1 MVMTSLRNSR
11 KLLLMLGISFLYYCS
26 ASVKNDNA
34 ENDYKWDIRPFGDL
48 CYWSD
53 KTGVL
58 GNLLKQNDLIEVP
71 QTSESEWN
79 MGIWWK
85 EARDINSIEIGY
97 EGKISESLAKETKVQ
112 YWFQTW
118 PGDAPKSHTIED
130 LMDDPWQGGW
140 FTADIDFKIN
150 GNKVKYTFKP
160 ITREENKLAGN
171 LPEPV
176 NYRRTLKIR
185 LLYNSRPPRIQ
196 SISVFSPTNS
206 KKISLRIEFGCDKP
220 VEKVIEGKLEIFNG
234 RIENV
239 SGWKWDAKDKLTSKD
254 TWKFQLKKQPKGVMT
269 DLIAAA
275 PELAGSNDLTI
286 VTVRSSEGTFSFL
299 INDLDRGPIY
309 IPAYSAYITVA
320 SDTTKF
326 TESNIRMGQTVR
338 EKLKAEPEQTYDR
351 ACREIPELDVML
363 REDGG
368 KLYLPLAS
376 DASWQKFGFEWGG
389 GFFMSK
395 SSTKAKGKELERCI
409 WSGDELHWSIGTGKE
424 PIYIRD
430 DKSSHM
436 AILNDYLPVPVV
448 SWNHEGLLYREEGFA
463 TLLEGPLSPYD
474 VHRDEQTPAI
484 LMIKLDISNPANEER
499 TAHVWLKA
507 ETLDHPL
514 LQDLFI
520 LDRENG
526 KNYIRAKI
534 KLPEG
539 VSSSNIKLVQNA
551 VDLPFNIPANQTV
564 TLYLSVPFV
573 GDLTDNSREKISSL
587 DYLIER
593 QRVVS
598 YWRDIV
604 NEFTAFNVPERKFN
618 EMERSVI
625 AHIRMST
632 TKDPK
637 SGLFMVPAATF
648 GYQVYSNESAF
659 QIVYLDKIGDH
670 PTAAN
675 YLETFLKLQGTDPMP
690 GTFTGNQSAV
700 FHGGKVD
707 NEYNYTSGPY
717 NLDHGTVLW
726 ALGQHYLMS
735 RDSAWLKHASPKMLQ
750 AAEWIIEQRNQTKIK
765 DKDGIPLLNYGLLPA
780 GQLED
785 NNDWGF
791 WFAVNAYAYLGL
803 RTTAEALKKAGLPQ
817 AVRLEKEA
825 RDYLYDLKTSVR
837 RSSELSPVVRLRNN
851 TYVPFVPSRVYQRF
865 RYFGPMQSG
874 YYSRYGKNTSL
885 TYRLSATRE
894 ALYGPMILITTG
906 ILDPYDLLSEA
917 ILDDWEDNITLSSSL
932 GQHIHGVV
940 DDEYWFSRGGMVFQP
955 NLQNPIQSYLLR
967 NEIPAAIRSIYN
979 SMVSCLYRDV
989 NAFTEEYRRW
999 GVGSGPMYKIPDEA
1013 RFVNRVCDML
1023 VIEAGNELWLSPGTP
1038 RYWLEPGKII
1048 KLYNVTTIFG
1058 NVSYELRSGT
1068 MSNTIEASINLPE
1081 NISADKVK
1089 LFVRAPFEKPIK
1101 SVQING
1107 KEWNNWDPYT
1117 DAIVLPKQ
1125 SKTIDV
1131 LVSY

>member
-1 MVMTSLRNSR
+1 MSLISA
-11 KLLLMLGISFLYYCS
+11 ISFLLYCS
-26 ASVKNDNA
+26 ASVQIAIA
-34 ENDYKWDIRPFGDL
+34 ENDYKLDIRPFGDL

-58 GNLLKQNDLIEVP
+58 GNLLKQNDFIEVP
-71 QTSESEWN
+71 QTSGSEWN
-79 MGIWWK
+79 IGIWWK
-85 EARDINSIEIGY
+85 EVRDINSIEIGY

-118 PGDAPKSHTIED
+118 PGDPPKRHTIED
-130 LMDDPWQGGW
+130 LMDDPWQGKW
-140 FTADIDFKIN
+140 LTADIDFQIN

-185 LLYNSRPPRIQ
+185 LLYNSKPPRIH
-196 SISVFSPTNS
+196 SLSVFSPTNS
-206 KKISLRIEFGCDKP
+206 NKISLRIEFGCDKS
-220 VEKVIEGKLEIFNG
+220 VEKFMEGKLEIFNG
-234 RIENV
+234 KIESV
-239 SGWKWDAKDKLTSKD
+239 SGWNWDAKDKMTSTD
-254 TWKFQLKKQPKGVMT
+254 SWRFQLKKQPKGVTT
-269 DLIAAA
+269 DLIVAA
-275 PELAGSNDLTI
+275 PSLTGSNDLTV

-299 INDLDRGPIY
+299 INDVDRGPIY

-326 TESNIRMGQTVR
+326 KESDIRIGQTVR

-351 ACREIPELDVML
+351 ACREIPRLDVML

-395 SSTKAKGKELERCI
+395 NSTKAKGRELERCL
-409 WSGDELHWSIGTGKE
+409 WSSDELHWSIGTGKE
-424 PIYIRD
+424 PVYIRD

-436 AILNDYLPVPVV
+436 AILNDYLPVPEVT
-448 SWNHEGLLYREEGFA
+448 WNHEGLLYREEGFV

-484 LMIKLDISNPANEER
+484 LMIKLDISNPENEER

-507 ETLDHPL
+507 EMLDNPL
-514 LQDLFI
+514 IRDLFI
-520 LDRENG
+520 MDRKND

-539 VSSSNIKLVQNA
+539 ITSSDIKLIQNA
-551 VDLPFNIPANQTV
+551 VDLSFNIRANQTV
-564 TLYLSVPFV
+564 TLYLSIPFV
-573 GDLTDNSREKISSL
+573 GDLTDNSQEKISSL
-587 DYLIER
+587 DYFTER
-593 QRVVS
+593 QRVIS
-598 YWRDIV
+598 YWREIV
-604 NEFTAFNVPERKFN
+604 NEFTVFNVPERKFN
-618 EMERSVI
+618 EMEGSVI
-625 AHIRMST
+625 PHIRMST

-670 PTAAN
+670 RTAAS
-675 YLETFLKLQGTDPMP
+675 YLETFLKLQGSDPMP

-707 NEYNYTSGPY
+707 DEYNYTSGPY

-726 ALGQHYLMS
+726 ALGQHYLVS
-735 RDSAWLKHASPKMLQ
+735 RDSIWLKHASPKMLQ
-750 AAEWIIEQRNQTKIK
+750 AAEWIIEQRGETKMK
-765 DKDGIPLLNYGLLPA
+765 DKYGTPVLHYGLLPA

-803 RTTAEALKKAGLPQ
+803 HTTAEAFKKAGLPQ
-817 AVRLEKEA
+817 ADRLEKEA
-825 RDYLYDLKTSVR
+825 QNYLYDIKTSVR

-851 TYVPFVPSRVYQRF
+851 TYVPFVPSRAYQRF

-874 YYSRYGKNTSL
+874 YYSRYGKNTSPAEPVL
-885 TYRLSATRE
+885 IIDHSMNMLS
-894 ALYGPMILITTG
+894 
-906 ILDPYDLLSEA
+906 
-917 ILDDWEDNITLSSSL
+917 
-932 GQHIHGVV
+932 
-940 DDEYWFSRGGMVFQP
+940 
-955 NLQNPIQSYLLR
+955 
-967 NEIPAAIRSIYN
+967 
-979 SMVSCLYRDV
+979 
-989 NAFTEEYRRW
+989 
-999 GVGSGPMYKIPDEA
+999 K
-1013 RFVNRVCDML
+1013 
-1023 VIEAGNELWLSPGTP
+1023 
-1038 RYWLEPGKII
+1038 
-1048 KLYNVTTIFG
+1048 
-1058 NVSYELRSGT
+1058 
-1068 MSNTIEASINLPE
+1068 
-1081 NISADKVK
+1081 
-1089 LFVRAPFEKPIK
+1089 
-1101 SVQING
+1101 
-1107 KEWNNWDPYT
+1107 
-1117 DAIVLPKQ
+1117 
-1125 SKTIDV
+1125 
-1131 LVSY
+1131 

>member
-1 MVMTSLRNSR
+1 MNSLRNSGQ
-11 KLLLMLGISFLYYCS
+11 LPLILGISFLFYCS
-26 ASVKNDNA
+26 ASLKSDNA
-34 ENDYKWDIRPFGDL
+34 ENDDKWDIRPFGDL

-58 GNLLKQNDLIEVP
+58 GNLLKENDLIEVP
-71 QTSESEWN
+71 QTSASEWN

-130 LMDDPWQGGW
+130 RMDDPWQGEW
-140 FTADIDFKIN
+140 FTADIDFQIN
-150 GNKVKYTFKP
+150 GNKVVYTFKP
-160 ITREENKLAGN
+160 MTRKENKLADN
-171 LPEPV
+171 LPEAV
-176 NYRRTLKIR
+176 NFRRTLKIR
-185 LLYNSRPPRIQ
+185 LLYNSRPPRIK
-196 SISVFSPTNS
+196 SISVFSPTNG
-206 KKISLRIEFGCDKP
+206 KKISLRIEFGCDTP
-220 VEKVIEGKLEIFNG
+220 VYKAIEGKLEIFNG
-234 RIENV
+234 KIESV
-239 SGWKWDAKDKLTSKD
+239 SGWKWDAKDKLTAKNA
-254 TWKFQLKKQPKGVMT
+254 WKFQLKKQPKGIMT
-269 DLIAAA
+269 DLIVAA
-275 PELAGSNDLTI
+275 PALTGSNDLTI
-286 VTVRSSEGTFSFL
+286 VTVHSSEGTFSFL
-299 INDLDRGPIY
+299 INDLDLGPIY
-309 IPAYSAYITVA
+309 IPAYSVYITVA
-320 SDTTKF
+320 SDTAKF

-338 EKLKAEPEQTYDR
+338 EKLKEEPEQTYDR
-351 ACREIPELDVML
+351 ACREIPRLDVML
-363 REDGG
+363 REDGR
-368 KLYLPLAS
+368 KLYLPLAP

-389 GFFMSK
+389 GFFMNK
-395 SSTKAKGKELERCI
+395 SATKAKGRELERCL
-409 WSGDELHWSIGTGKE
+409 WSGNELHWSIGTGKE
-424 PIYIRD
+424 PVYIRD

-436 AILNDYLPVPVV
+436 GILNDYLPVPEV
-448 SWNHEGLLYREEGFA
+448 SWNHEGLLYLEEGFA

-474 VHRDEQTPAI
+474 VNRYEQTPSI
-484 LMIKLDISNPANEER
+484 LMVKLNISNPTNEER
-499 TAHVWLKA
+499 TSHVWLKA

-520 LDRENG
+520 LDQKNG

-539 VSSSNIKLVQNA
+539 VSQSDIKLVQNA
-551 VDLPFNIPANQTV
+551 FDLPLNIPANQTV

-573 GDLTDNSREKISSL
+573 GDLTDSSREKISSL
-587 DYLIER
+587 DYSTER

-598 YWRDIV
+598 YWRNMV

-618 EMERSVI
+618 EMAGSVI
-625 AHIRMST
+625 THIRMST

-637 SGLFMVPAATF
+637 SGLFMVPAASF

-659 QIVYLDKIGDH
+659 QIVFLDKIGDH
-670 PTAAN
+670 RTAAS

-690 GTFTGNQSAV
+690 GTFTGDQSAV

-707 NEYNYTSGPY
+707 KEYNYTSGPY

-735 RDSAWLKHASPKMLQ
+735 RDSVWLKHASPKMFQ
-750 AAEWIIEQRNQTKIK
+750 AAEWIIEQRNQTKMK
-765 DKDGIPLLNYGLLPA
+765 DKDGVPVLHYGLLPA

-803 RTTAEALKKAGLPQ
+803 HAAAEAFKQAGLPQ
-817 AVRLEKEA
+817 AARLEKEA
-825 RDYLYDLKTSVR
+825 QDYLYDLKTSVR
-837 RSSELSPVVRLRNN
+837 RSSELSPVVRLRDN

-894 ALYGPMILITTG
+894 VLYGPMILITTG
-906 ILDPYDLLSEA
+906 ILDPHDPLSEA

-940 DDEYWFSRGGMVFQP
+940 DDDYWFSRGGMVFQP

-999 GVGSGPMYKIPDEA
+999 GVGSGPMFKISDEA

-1023 VIEAGNELWLSPGTP
+1023 VIEAGDELWLAPGTP
-1038 RYWLEPGKII
+1038 RYWLEPGKVI
-1048 KLYNVTTIFG
+1048 KLYNAATIFG
-1058 NVSYELRSGT
+1058 NVSYEIRSGI
-1068 MSNTIEASINLPE
+1068 MPNTIEASLNLPE
-1081 NISADKVK
+1081 NIPADKVK

-1101 SVQING
+1101 SVMVNG
-1107 KEWNNWDPYT
+1107 KEWNNWDRKR
-1117 DAIVLPKQ
+1117 DAIVLPTQ
-1125 SKTIDV
+1125 SNSIDV